1 VPNVTGI
8 GILSEHKE
16 GDASSAT
23 AYCAFS
29 SLDMSVERWGVIR
42 TSARWEKRAAECL
55 STAGIAVFLPTLV
68 RETRYESRKN
78 VSRLPLF
85 PGYLFFDETRLPD
98 LASLAPA
105 AKGYV
110 AQVLRPPDYA
120 VLRAEL
126 HKIAELLQ
134 DYRLVQ
140 SKVYGMPGET
150 VRITRGSLK
159 NLEGR
164 ITRQIPGSNRFVL
177 AISFLGLSVEVEVAD
192 RAVQKVF

>member
-1 VPNVTGI
+1 
-8 GILSEHKE
+8 
-16 GDASSAT
+16 
-23 AYCAFS
+23 
-29 SLDMSVERWGVIR
+29 
-42 TSARWEKRAAECL
+42 
-55 STAGIAVFLPTLV
+55 
-68 RETRYESRKN
+68 
-78 VSRLPLF
+78 
-85 PGYLFFDETRLPD
+85 
-98 LASLAPA
+98 
-105 AKGYV
+105 
-110 AQVLRPPDYA
+110 